1 MATGKEQNRYESIR
15 RQIKSFPAGPG
26 LYFMKGPADKV
37 LYIGKAKNLRS
48 RVASYFQQAD
58 ELAVSRGP
66 KIAEMLTKVKTV
78 DFLETETEVDAMFQE
93 ARLIKDIRPPYNT
106 DLVDDKTFPYL
117 EITTGDS
124 FPGVYITR
132 KPRPQ
137 GSRLFGPFAG
147 AKDLRGVLVVLQK
160 IFKFRTCKLNIS
172 ETDPK
177 LRFFRPCLL
186 YSIKQCTAPCA
197 AKIDKSEYK
206 KIVTDLIKFLRSKRS
221 TILRQLRKQMAKASV
236 EMRYEKAAMFRDRI
250 RLIERLDR
258 RGTPD
263 ENVQPEV
270 FAAEPT
276 EALEELQL
284 LLQSAQPVR
293 IIEGIDVANI
303 AGAEAVG
310 SLVKFI
316 DGKPFKSGY
325 RRFKIKTV
333 KGIDD
338 YAMIA
343 EVVRRRYKYALAGEE
358 LWPDLVL
365 IDGGLGHLRAAEA
378 AFRDMIATTP
388 TFAGTAQKEKEKK
401 KNTIRDTRYAIRN
414 TRIASIAKREE
425 VIFLQGN
432 SRPLKLLRHS
442 PALNLL
448 QYVRDE
454 AHRFAQHYHHIL
466 RRKKTLGD

>member
-1 MATGKEQNRYESIR
+1 MSTKTGDKFGAIR
-15 RQIKSFPAGPG
+15 EKIKGLPSSPG
-26 LYFMKGPADKV
+26 LYFMKGAADKV

-48 RVASYFQQAD
+48 RVSSYFQQGSDLTVA
-58 ELAVSRGP
+58 RGP
-66 KIAEMLTKVKTV
+66 KITEMINKVKTV
-78 DFLETETEVDAMFQE
+78 DFLETETEVDAMLTE

-106 DLVDDKTFPYL
+106 DLADDKTFPYL
-117 EITTGDS
+117 EITTRED

-132 KPRPQ
+132 KPRAS

-147 AKDLRGVLVVLQK
+147 AKDLRAVLVILQK
-160 IFKFRTCKLNIS
+160 IFKFRTCTLNIK
-172 ETDPK
+172 EADQK
-177 LRFFRPCLL
+177 RKFFRPCLL
-186 YSIKQCTAPCA
+186 YSIKQCTAPCS
-197 AKIDKSEYK
+197 AKIGKSEYK
-206 KIVTDLIKFLRSKRS
+206 KITTDLIKFLRSKRS
-221 TILRQLRKQMAKASV
+221 TILRQLNKQMTETAEKF
-236 EMRYEKAAMFRDRI
+236 EYEKAAMYRDRI

-263 ENVQPEV
+263 EHVQPEV
-270 FAAEPT
+270 FAADPT
-276 EALEELQL
+276 EALLQL
-284 LLQSAQPVR
+284 RKLLQSSQPVR

-343 EVVRRRYKYALAGEE
+343 EVVKRRYKYALRGEE

-365 IDGGLGHLRAAEA
+365 IDGGLGHLHATEE
-378 AFRDMIATTP
+378 AFREMNAP
-388 TFAGTAQKEKEKK
+388 TVK
-401 KNTIRDTRYAIRN
+401 
-414 TRIASIAKREE
+414 IASIAKKQEE
-425 VIFLQGN
+425 IFLQG
-432 SRPLKLLRHS
+432 SSKPLKLPSNS
-442 PALNLL
+442 PVRKLL

-466 RRKKTLGD
+466 RSKTMIGKNR